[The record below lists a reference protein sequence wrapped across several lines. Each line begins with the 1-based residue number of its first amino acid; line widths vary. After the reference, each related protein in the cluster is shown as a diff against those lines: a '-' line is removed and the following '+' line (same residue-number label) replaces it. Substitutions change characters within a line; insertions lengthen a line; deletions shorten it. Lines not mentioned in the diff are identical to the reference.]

1 MTLRLFALTCVL
13 LLSGSAFART
23 TAQGDPASL
32 AERAD
37 AHAAQVADA
46 KAFLAEVDANLEL
59 ARQGQY
65 GRLGRGAMQ
74 RLQSARDRM
83 HALLEGQAT
92 AMELAPR
99 DRIALYNAQET
110 MRGVLRDDDADR
122 IVCRRETATG
132 SRIAT
137 TECLTVAER
146 RERARVA
153 REEIERYGRNR
164 CFTSSSGESAEAH
177 DCAK

>member
-1 MTLRLFALTCVL
+1 MTFRILALTCL
-13 LLSGSAFART
+13 LAFAGGTFART

-37 AHAAQVADA
+37 AHAAKVADA
-46 KAFLAEVDANLEL
+46 NAFLAEVDANLEL

-74 RLQSARDRM
+74 RLQSTRDRM
-83 HALLEGQAT
+83 HALLEGRAT

-110 MRGVLRDDDADR
+110 MRGILREDDADR

-164 CFTSSSGESAEAH
+164 CFASTSAEAAEAH

>member
-1 MTLRLFALTCVL
+1 MTLRILTLTCLL
-13 LLSGSAFART
+13 LLSALASARM
-23 TAQGDPASL
+23 TAQGDPAAL

-37 AHAAQVADA
+37 AHAARVTDA
-46 KAFLAEVDANLEL
+46 AAFLAEVDANLEL

-83 HALLEGQAT
+83 HALLEGRAS

-110 MRGVLRDDDADR
+110 VRGILRDDDADR
-122 IVCRRETATG
+122 IVCRRETSTG

-146 RERARVA
+146 RERARAA

-164 CFTSSSGESAEAH
+164 CFTSSSGDAEEAH